1 MAITI
6 SGENNNDR
14 ILASDGVIDQ
24 ISGINIVGVLTA
36 TTFSGDF
43 IGDLTGNVTG
53 NINNSTLLLQTGGY
67 ERLRIDSNGRIGLGI
82 NNPGSYFSSYNR
94 VVMGRTNDTGGM
106 TIVSA
111 PTSGGYIAFADGTSG
126 NEAYRGRISYYHNLD
141 ALAFNTAATERV
153 RIDSS
158 GRVLIGTTASG
169 YSTADDLTIATS
181 GHTGIT
187 IRTGTT
193 SQGNIYFADGTSGAS
208 Q

>member
-67 ERLRIDSNGRIGLGI
+67 ERVRITSTGSVGIGT
-82 NNPGSYFSSYNR
+82 NNPDVGNTAYPVCQVHVTSTNSYFKLTNTTTGVGIGDGVELSLSGSDAYLTNR
-94 VVMGRTNDTGGM
+94 ESANIIFRT
-106 TIVSA
+106 
-111 PTSGGYIAFADGTSG
+111 
-126 NEAYRGRISYYHNLD
+126 
-141 ALAFNTAATERV
+141 
-153 RIDSS
+153 
-158 GRVLIGTTASG
+158 
-169 YSTADDLTIATS
+169 
-181 GHTGIT
+181 
-187 IRTGTT
+187 
-193 SQGNIYFADGTSGAS
+193 
-208 Q
+208 

>member
-67 ERLRIDSNGRIGLGI
+67 ERVRITSTGSVGIGT
-82 NNPGSYFSSYNR
+82 NNPDVGNTAYP
-94 VVMGRTNDTGGM
+94 VCQVH
-106 TIVSA
+106 
-111 PTSGGYIAFADGTSG
+111 GTST
-126 NEAYRGRISYYHNLD
+126 NAYFKLTNTTTGVGLSLIHISEP
-141 ALAFNTAATERV
+141 TR
-153 RIDSS
+153 RM
-158 GRVLIGTTASG
+158 
-169 YSTADDLTIATS
+169 
-181 GHTGIT
+181 
-187 IRTGTT
+187 
-193 SQGNIYFADGTSGAS
+193 
-208 Q
+208 